1 MDTLNKAAKIVVADD
16 NPGICQ
22 TLKDILEEKGYQVD
36 TVKNGYELI
45 TYLRGNNP
53 HLVILDLMMPEKD
66 GTEVFNTIKSIQ
78 SNIKI
83 VIYTGFQRYE
93 NSLYAHMAEKFLLKD
108 DHTERLLHVIAELT
122 QV

>member
-1 MDTLNKAAKIVVADD
+1 MDTHKSAKIVVADD

-66 GTEVFNTIKSIQ
+66 GTEVFNMIKSIQ

-93 NSLYAHMAEKFLLKD
+93 NSFYAHMAEKFLLKD
-108 DHTERLLHVIAELT
+108 DHPERLLHVIEELT